1 MEVEER
7 GENIHCPAAVGKVT
21 RQDSLQLRSLLPRG
35 EKRGG
40 TLPRVQREAPT
51 HVLKASLSP
60 GLYKRAVNFP
70 KPIDFTHVLPLLF

>member
-40 TLPRVQREAPT
+40 TLLRVQREAPT